1 MEAIRKQFAKELRNL
16 DISEEETITSRLLT
30 IKFKRKALLV
40 HSDKTGTGDDEEFKE
55 LLSDYRKVSKAL
67 EKIDNEED
75 ECDAKTDL
83 QEFFEKHNLLKEFT
97 QSWTIIIE
105 KEKV

>member
-1 MEAIRKQFAKELRNL
+1 M
-16 DISEEETITSRLLT
+16 T

-67 EKIDNEED
+67 ENIDGDLDDDNISFVKCGGGEEVGID
-75 ECDAKTDL
+75 YGILDFPSLVFIQVCS
-83 QEFFEKHNLLKEFT
+83 FR
-97 QSWTIIIE
+97 
-105 KEKV
+105 